1 MDTNVEQN
9 QLQTINESP
18 QSLITLAINKGASIE
33 QLEKL
38 MAMKERYDA
47 QMANKTFLS
56 AIANFQ
62 KDVPEITKSKQ
73 VGYTNKTGGFT
84 GYKFA
89 ELGQIDATI
98 KDVMAANG
106 LSKRWEIT
114 EDGERII
121 CTCIISHFDGH
132 FEKTT
137 MSSIKDASGGKN
149 EIQSRASAV
158 SYLQRYTLIGAL
170 GLTTASEDNDGDGTP
185 PASSSNTHQAH
196 QTQQQNTNDLPWLNM
211 ANKQGE
217 PTSEWLQIVIDLTAG
232 DTNISQLRNKYKI
245 SKITAEAIEK
255 IKVVGTNS
263 QPAVPITQSNDEPF
277 VIPGLWY
284 AKMEKCKTKADVLAI
299 YNNSKETIDAHPEL
313 QKLLRETSNKLSTK

>member
-1 MDTNVEQN
+1 MNTNIAQN

-18 QSLITLAINKGASIE
+18 QSLITLAITQGASME

-38 MAMKERYDA
+38 MLMKERYDA

-170 GLTTASEDNDGDGTP
+170 GLTTASEDNDGLGTA
-185 PASSSNTHQAH
+185 PATTGNTAPTQ
-196 QTQQQNTNDLPWLNM
+196 QQQNTSELPWLNM

-217 PTSEWLQIVIDLTAG
+217 PTTEWLQIVIDLSTG
-232 DTNISQLRNKYKI
+232 DTSLAQLRNQYKI
-245 SKITAEAIEK
+245 SKVTAEEIDK
-255 IKVVGTNS
+255 IKVIGHS
-263 QPAVPITQSNDEPF
+263 QPAIPISQADDKPF

-313 QKLLRETSNKLSTK
+313 QKLLRETSNKLSNK